1 MGFFNRNSHL
11 IEELAESKKLCESGH
26 DLVNA
31 LSSSMAMIE
40 FTPDGDILTANQ
52 NFLSTMQYELNQIVG
67 HHHSLFCSKKLAA
80 SDEYK
85 RMWRDLG
92 NGKAI
97 KGEFMRINSQG
108 NEIWLAA
115 SYCPVLNKE
124 AQVTKIVKIA
134 SNVTETVQTM
144 HELNAQVNA
153 VSRSMATIEF
163 DTKGNILLAN
173 DNFLQTMGY
182 SESELE
188 GQHHRIFCSQ
198 ELANSEEY
206 RQFWQRLNSG
216 EFTSGTFQRVNKQ
229 GETMWL
235 EATYNPIF
243 DAQGKLY
250 KIMKF
255 ATDNTA
261 HIEANKRTSEI
272 AYESSMTT
280 ERISQQGN
288 DIVNEAIQAMKH
300 VAEGLQTAASSIDSL
315 SKQSEQISNIVNT
328 ITGIADQTNL
338 LALNAAIE
346 AARAGE
352 QGRGF
357 AVVADEVRQLAG
369 RTSKSTAEIDGV
381 VQENNQLASAAVQSM
396 EEIVKRSQEGMTLIQ
411 QTGEVITEISTST
424 KEMVNIV
431 SQLSKTS

>member
-1 MGFFNRNSHL
+1 MRFFNKNNHL
-11 IEELAESKKLCESGH
+11 IEKLEQSNKQYEASQ
-26 DLVNA
+26 DLIKA

-40 FTPDGDILTANQ
+40 FTPNGDILTANQ
-52 NFLSTMQYELNQIVG
+52 NFLATMQYELNQIVG
-67 HHHSLFCSKKLAA
+67 RHHSMFCPKELVTST
-80 SDEYK
+80 EYK
-85 RMWRDLG
+85 NVWRDLG
-92 NGKAI
+92 KGKAI

-108 NEIWLAA
+108 KKIWLAA
-115 SYCPVLNKE
+115 SYCPIVNSQG
-124 AQVTKIVKIA
+124 QVTKIVKIA
-134 SNVTETVQTM
+134 SDVTETVQTM
-144 HELNAQVNA
+144 HELNAQAKA

-163 DTKGNILLAN
+163 DTNGNILLAN

-182 SESELE
+182 SATELE

-198 ELANSEEY
+198 ELSNSEEY
-206 RQFWQRLNSG
+206 RQFWLKLNAG
-216 EFTSGTFQRVNKQ
+216 EFLSGTFERVNKQ
-229 GETMWL
+229 GNTMWL

-250 KIMKF
+250 KVMKF

-261 HIEANKRTSEI
+261 FIETNRQTSEV
-272 AYESSMTT
+272 AYESSMNTD
-280 ERISQQGN
+280 RISQRGN
-288 DIVNEAIQAMKH
+288 KIVNDAIQAMKH
-300 VAEGLQTAASSIDSL
+300 VTAGLQTAASSIDSL
-315 SKQSEQISNIVNT
+315 SSQSEQISKIVDT
-328 ITGIADQTNL
+328 ITAIADQTNL

-381 VQENNQLASAAVQSM
+381 VKENNQLASAAVKSM
-396 EEIVKRSQEGMTLIQ
+396 QEIVDRSQEGMALIQ
-411 QTGEVITEISTST
+411 QTGEAITEISVST

-431 SQLSKTS
+431 SQLSKTQ

>member
-1 MGFFNRNSHL
+1 MGFFNKNNHL
-11 IEELAESKKLCESGH
+11 IEELEQSKKQCEASQ
-26 DLVNA
+26 DLIKA

-40 FTPDGDILTANQ
+40 FTPNGDILTANQ
-52 NFLSTMQYELNQIVG
+52 NFLATMHYELNQIVG
-67 HHHSLFCSKKLAA
+67 RHHSMFCPKELVTST
-80 SDEYK
+80 EYK
-85 RMWRDLG
+85 SVWRELG
-92 NGKAI
+92 KGKAI

-108 NEIWLAA
+108 KKIWLAA
-115 SYCPVLNKE
+115 SYCPIVNSQS
-124 AQVTKIVKIA
+124 QVTKIVKIA
-134 SNVTETVQTM
+134 SDVTETVQTM
-144 HELNAQVNA
+144 HELNAQAKA

-163 DTKGNILLAN
+163 DTNGNILLAN

-182 SESELE
+182 SATELE

-198 ELANSEEY
+198 ELSNSEEY
-206 RQFWQRLNSG
+206 RQFWLKLNAG
-216 EFTSGTFQRVNKQ
+216 EFLSGTFERVNKQ
-229 GETMWL
+229 GNTMWL

-250 KIMKF
+250 KVMKF

-261 HIEANKRTSEI
+261 FIETNRQTSEV
-272 AYESSMTT
+272 AYESSMNTD
-280 ERISQQGN
+280 RISQRGN
-288 DIVNEAIQAMKH
+288 KIVNDAIQAMKH
-300 VAEGLQTAASSIDSL
+300 VTAGLQTAASSIDSL
-315 SKQSEQISNIVNT
+315 SSQSEQISKIVDT
-328 ITGIADQTNL
+328 ITAIADQTNL

-381 VQENNQLASAAVQSM
+381 VKENNQLASAAVKSM
-396 EEIVKRSQEGMTLIQ
+396 QEIVDRSQEGMALIQ
-411 QTGEVITEISTST
+411 QTGEAITEISVST

-431 SQLSKTS
+431 SQLSKTQ

>member
-1 MGFFNRNSHL
+1 MRFFNKNNHL
-11 IEELAESKKLCESGH
+11 IEKLEQSNKQYEASQ
-26 DLVNA
+26 DLIKA

-40 FTPDGDILTANQ
+40 FTPNGDILTANQ
-52 NFLSTMQYELNQIVG
+52 NFLATMQYELNQIVG
-67 HHHSLFCSKKLAA
+67 RHHSMFCPKELVA
-80 SDEYK
+80 SAEYK
-85 RMWRDLG
+85 DVWRDLG
-92 NGKAI
+92 KGKAI

-108 NEIWLAA
+108 KKIWLAA
-115 SYCPVLNKE
+115 SYCPIVNSQG
-124 AQVTKIVKIA
+124 QVTKIVKIA
-134 SNVTETVQTM
+134 SDVTETVQTM
-144 HELNAQVNA
+144 HELNAQAKA

-163 DTKGNILLAN
+163 DTNGNILLAN

-182 SESELE
+182 SATELE

-198 ELANSEEY
+198 ELSNSEEY
-206 RQFWQRLNSG
+206 RQFWLKLNAG
-216 EFTSGTFQRVNKQ
+216 EFLSGTFERVNKQ
-229 GETMWL
+229 GNTMWL

-250 KIMKF
+250 KVMKF

-261 HIEANKRTSEI
+261 FIETNRQTSEV
-272 AYESSMTT
+272 AYESSMNTD
-280 ERISQQGN
+280 RISQRGN
-288 DIVNEAIQAMKH
+288 KIVNDAIQAMKH
-300 VAEGLQTAASSIDSL
+300 VTAGLQTAASSIDSL
-315 SKQSEQISNIVNT
+315 SSQSEQISKIVDT
-328 ITGIADQTNL
+328 ITAIADQTNL

-381 VQENNQLASAAVQSM
+381 VKENNQLASAAVKSM
-396 EEIVKRSQEGMTLIQ
+396 QEIVDRSQEGMALIQ
-411 QTGEVITEISTST
+411 QTGEAITEISVST

-431 SQLSKTS
+431 SQLSKTQ